1 MPLVLWLGPD
11 GASTAPL
18 GSILKNRG
26 RPYLPSILLFES
38 NSLGWKSWDESFS
51 DGAAG
56 KWPELSPVRARF
68 SGLAE
73 SDWHVMRK
81 MKMVA
86 AKQGRVLSFAIGD
99 RNWSFFDGC
108 RERNWGFGKMGCGFC
123 DGIWGSL
130 YMGLVV
136 VCEGGAKKL
145 QLFETVNALL
155 MTRWVFFLCFSTT
168 VLCMTQSWLY
178 SISTG

>member
-1 MPLVLWLGPD
+1 MPLVLLLGPD

-26 RPYLPSILLFES
+26 RPYFPPILLFES

-56 KWPELSPVRARF
+56 KWPELPPVEARF

-73 SDWHVMRK
+73 SDWHMVRK

-99 RNWSFFDGC
+99 QNWSFFDGC
-108 RERNWGFGKMGCGFC
+108 RERNWGLGKMGCGFC
-123 DGIWGSL
+123 AGI
-130 YMGLVV
+130 
-136 VCEGGAKKL
+136 EGVYIWVWWWCVKGVQRSYSFLKL
-145 QLFETVNALL
+145 
-155 MTRWVFFLCFSTT
+155 STPKVG
-168 VLCMTQSWLY
+168 VLPIPIFDY
-178 SISTG
+178 